1 MSRNRSA
8 SSHQSRPPLAVWSL
22 LLLPALLLGYSY
34 GWAAEEPEPAVQLRL
49 TSYNIRHGRGMD
61 GRIDLDRIARVIS
74 DTKPDLVA
82 LQEVDVQTRRSDGV
96 DQAAAIGELTGLHHA
111 FGKAI
116 DFAGGQYGNAVL
128 SRFEPAK
135 VENLPLPGTPGEEA
149 RAALFITVQVER
161 LDEPLTF
168 ISMHLHHRL
177 QEDRMAQI
185 EAIIAKAK
193 ALGHPAVL
201 VGDLNAQP
209 GSKEYELVTSYFTD
223 LVPDDRQGTYSST
236 DPQRRIDYLLF
247 HPGKRFQLVEYRV
260 IPEEVASD
268 HRPLRMT
275 VRFSGLPH

>member
-8 SSHQSRPPLAVWSL
+8 SSLQPRTRSVVWSVL
-22 LLLPALLLGYSY
+22 FLPALLLGF
-34 GWAAEEPEPAVQLRL
+34 GKAVAAEEPAAAVELRL

-61 GRIDLDRIARVIS
+61 GRIDLERTAGVLT
-74 DTKPDLVA
+74 DTQPDLVA
-82 LQEVDVQTRRSDGV
+82 VQEVDVQTRRSEGV
-96 DQAAAIGELTGLHHA
+96 DQAAALGKLTGLHHA

-128 SRFEPAK
+128 SRFEIVQ

-149 RAALFITVQVER
+149 RAALFVTVNPEG
-161 LDEPLTF
+161 LDAPLTF

-177 QEDRMAQI
+177 QEDRIAQI

-193 ALGHPAVL
+193 TLGHPAVL

-209 GSKEYELVTSYFTD
+209 GSKEYERVTSFFTD

-236 DPQRRIDYLLF
+236 EPQRRIDYLLF
-247 HPGKRFQLVEYRV
+247 HPGERFELVEYRV

-275 VRFSGLPH
+275 VRVKKGE